1 MVQAKQMRG
10 ALIISFILFWQ
21 VITAQPPVPS
31 TWYEGRIQQQVSA
44 VTEVL
49 FHDVV
54 NPPAAS
60 RFYAYIILS
69 GYELASQVDLTLP
82 RFHKNFRQYPNIGFT
97 LNGDYD
103 LQFATLYCMLETGK
117 GILPSGL
124 LLEEK
129 QAQLLKDYKAVQSS
143 QRVIDSSV
151 SLAKLVARAIID
163 YSKSDGYFK
172 LSTRPRYRPGSK
184 ASSWAPTPPE
194 YMSAV
199 EPNWNSIRPF
209 FLDSCNQFMPLPATS
224 FDTASAS
231 SFIALA
237 NEVYRSGNSLNAE
250 QTLIA
255 NFWDCNPFA
264 VQFAGHMSVG
274 LKKISPGGHWLGI
287 TGIVAGDRQ
296 LSFGK
301 TMLLH
306 VVAGCALHDA
316 FISCWD
322 EKYRSN
328 RIRPETVINKYI
340 DEKWKPLIQTPPFP
354 EYTSGHSVIST
365 TVAELLT
372 YLMGDKV
379 SFTDTT
385 EMYIG
390 LPARKF
396 SSFRTAAGEA
406 CISRLYGGIHYRDA
420 IENGKEQ
427 GMRIAKFIA
436 EKLRLQKL

>member
-1 MVQAKQMRG
+1 MKKTF
-10 ALIISFILFWQ
+10 LISLILLWKLLP
-21 VITAQPPVPS
+21 AQRPVDAS
-31 TWYEGRIQQQVSA
+31 WYEGKIQQQVAA

-54 NPPAAS
+54 NPPAAA
-60 RFYAYIILS
+60 RFYAYTVLAA
-69 GYELASQVDLTLP
+69 YELVSLNDKAIPDFQ
-82 RFHKNFRQYPNIGFT
+82 RKFRQYPAFGLPSST
-97 LNGDYD
+97 SYD
-103 LQFATLYCMLETGK
+103 LSFAALYCMLETGK
-117 GILPSGL
+117 GILPSGKR
-124 LLEEK
+124 LEEK
-129 QAQLLKDYKAVQSS
+129 QQQLLMDYGRLQSS
-143 QRVIDSSV
+143 KQIIDSSV
-151 SLAKLVARAIID
+151 QLARRVAKTMIG
-163 YSKSDGYFK
+163 YSRTDGYFK

-184 ASSWAPTPPE
+184 TASWVPTPPE
-194 YMSAV
+194 YMGAV

-209 FLDSCNQFMPLPATS
+209 FLDSCSQFRPLPETS
-224 FDTASAS
+224 FDLSKTS
-231 SFIALA
+231 SFYALA
-237 NEVYRSGNSLNAE
+237 NEVYVSGKKLDEE

-287 TGIVAGDRQ
+287 TGIVCSQQR
-296 LSFGK
+296 LSFEK

-306 VVAGCALHDA
+306 AVVACSLHDA

-328 RIRPETVINKYI
+328 RLRPETMINKYI
-340 DEKWKPLIQTPPFP
+340 DEKWKPLLQTPPFP

-372 YLMGDKV
+372 HFVGNEIA
-379 SFTDTT
+379 FTDTT

-396 SSFRTAAGEA
+396 KSFRTAADEA

-427 GMRIAKFIA
+427 GERIAKFI
-436 EKLRLQKL
+436 LQRLGIN

>member
-1 MVQAKQMRG
+1 VKS
-10 ALIISFILFWQ
+10 ALIILSVFFSLLT
-21 VITAQPPVPS
+21 TAQRPVPLK
-31 TWYEGRIQQQVSA
+31 WYEGRIQQQVAA

-49 FHDVV
+49 FHDVI
-54 NPPAAS
+54 NPPAAA
-60 RFYAYIILS
+60 RFYAYTILS
-69 GYELASQVDLTLP
+69 GYELATQVDLSLP
-82 RFHKNFRQYPNIGFT
+82 RFQRRFKQYPAPAIQVN
-97 LNGDYD
+97 LAYD
-103 LQFATLYCMLETGK
+103 LEFAALYCMLETGK
-117 GILPSGL
+117 GILPSGKR
-124 LLEEK
+124 LEEK
-129 QAQLLKDYKAVQSS
+129 QEQLLSEYRSVQSATL
-143 QRVIDSSV
+143 VIDSSIA
-151 SLAKLVARAIID
+151 LAKRVAMSMIE
-163 YSKSDGYFK
+163 YSRTDGYFK

-184 ASSWAPTPPE
+184 ASSWVPTAPE

-199 EPNWNSIRPF
+199 EPHWNLIRPF
-209 FLDSCNQFMPLPATS
+209 FLDSGKQFKPLPETS
-224 FDTASAS
+224 FDTAKNS
-231 SFIALA
+231 SFYKLT
-237 NEVYRSGNSLNAE
+237 NEVYESGKNLNTE

-287 TGIVAGDRQ
+287 TGIVAAQQQ

-306 VVAGCALHDA
+306 TIVACALHDA

-328 RIRPETVINKYI
+328 RLRPETAINKYI
-340 DEKWKPLIQTPPFP
+340 DEKWKPLLQTPPFP

-365 TVAELLT
+365 ATAELLT
-372 YLMGDKV
+372 HFIGNNIV
-379 SFTDTT
+379 FSDTT

-396 SSFRTAAGEA
+396 ASFRTAADEA

-427 GMRIAKFIA
+427 GLRIAQFIIS
-436 EKLRLQKL
+436 QIN